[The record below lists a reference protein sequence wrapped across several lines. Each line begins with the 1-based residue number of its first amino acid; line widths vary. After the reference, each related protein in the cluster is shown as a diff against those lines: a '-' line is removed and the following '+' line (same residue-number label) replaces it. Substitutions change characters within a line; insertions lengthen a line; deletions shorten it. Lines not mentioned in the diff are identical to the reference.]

1 MSRVAHIALV
11 ALLVSGMAKSLY
23 AADRNPKLNKEILFQ
38 ACRDAVAGFIS
49 ETQIPDTTEIVLMI
63 EGGEINRFFA
73 QVLTES
79 FRRRFSSVFTQHATS
94 GVEISASIGD
104 AAVIYE
110 QAFSESFFSAR
121 RCERQV
127 EVGVR
132 MTAMRSV
139 DGKILWAGT
148 KSSLYT
154 DTVYVSDIPKLQQ
167 SSEHIA
173 RGVMPQRS
181 AMERFIEPF
190 IIVSAA
196 GVAVYLFFTIRR

>member
-1 MSRVAHIALV
+1 
-11 ALLVSGMAKSLY
+11 MAEYLY
-23 AADRNPKLNKEILFQ
+23 AADRNPKPNKEVLFQ
-38 ACRDAVAGFIS
+38 ACRDAVAGFIA

-73 QVLTES
+73 QALTES
-79 FRRRFSSVFTQHATS
+79 FRRRFSSVFTQRAAS
-94 GVEISASIGD
+94 GVEISASIAE

-110 QAFSESFFSAR
+110 QPFSEGFFFAR
-121 RCERQV
+121 KCERQV
-127 EVGVR
+127 EVDVR

-148 KSSLYT
+148 KSSSYA
-154 DTVYVSDIPKLQQ
+154 DTVFVSEIPKLQQ

-181 AMERFIEPF
+181 AMERFIEPL